1 MIHNAITEE
10 VKNMKKW
17 KAPVIIALTAEDLAK
32 HTSASAWSLCEDDMV
47 FR

>member
-32 HTSASAWSLCEDDMV
+32 HINKRLENRLLFGHLA
-47 FR
+47 